1 MEEATEQDLARA
13 QTESGGNGGV
23 PPSAGA
29 PPSAEEMP
37 RGRGAARVSPVEF
50 GPLDEVVTAGPLGT
64 MELLLDV
71 RVRLSVQLGRAQLSI
86 REVLGLGPGSVVELD
101 KPANEPVDILVNERL
116 IAHGEVVVVDENFGV
131 RVLDIVS
138 PQARIGS
145 ETIQ

>member
-1 MEEATEQDLARA
+1 MEESHEQDAVEPE
-13 QTESGGNGGV
+13 TS
-23 PPSAGA
+23 P
-29 PPSAEEMP
+29 EEMP
-37 RGRGAARVSPVEF
+37 TRARGSSVKVTPVEF
-50 GPLDEVVTAGPLGT
+50 GTLDEVAPSGPLGT

-101 KPANEPVDILVNERL
+101 KPANEPVDILVNDRL

-145 ETIQ
+145 ESIQ

>member
-1 MEEATEQDLARA
+1 MEDAPEQEMTDATATQ
-13 QTESGGNGGV
+13 ES
-23 PPSAGA
+23 
-29 PPSAEEMP
+29 P
-37 RGRGAARVSPVEF
+37 RNRGARVSPVEF
-50 GPLDEVVTAGPLGT
+50 GQLDEVVTAGPLGT

-101 KPANEPVDILVNERL
+101 KPANEPVDILVNDRL

>member
-1 MEEATEQDLARA
+1 MEDAPDQEPSEAAVTQGSSR
-13 QTESGGNGGV
+13 N
-23 PPSAGA
+23 
-29 PPSAEEMP
+29 
-37 RGRGAARVSPVEF
+37 RGARVSPVEF

-101 KPANEPVDILVNERL
+101 KPANEPVDILVNDRL

>member
-1 MEEATEQDLARA
+1 MEDAPEQEIAEAAVTQD
-13 QTESGGNGGV
+13 
-23 PPSAGA
+23 P
-29 PPSAEEMP
+29 P
-37 RGRGAARVSPVEF
+37 RGRGTRVSPVEF
-50 GPLDEVVTAGPLGT
+50 GPLEEVAPAGPLGT

-101 KPANEPVDILVNERL
+101 KPANEPVDILVNDRL

-145 ETIQ
+145 ESIQ

>member
-1 MEEATEQDLARA
+1 MEDDPQRPAAAEPAPEAARPA
-13 QTESGGNGGV
+13 
-23 PPSAGA
+23 
-29 PPSAEEMP
+29 P
-37 RGRGAARVSPVEF
+37 RGSGVRVSPVEF
-50 GPLDEVVTAGPLGT
+50 GNLDETVDAGPLGT

-71 RVRLSVQLGRAQLSI
+71 RVRLSIRLGRAQLSI

-145 ETIQ
+145 ESIT

>member
-1 MEEATEQDLARA
+1 MEDDQQQPTEAEPAA
-13 QTESGGNGGV
+13 AES
-23 PPSAGA
+23 S
-29 PPSAEEMP
+29 
-37 RGRGAARVSPVEF
+37 GRGSRGASVRVSPVEF
-50 GPLDEVVTAGPLGT
+50 GTLDEAPASGPLGT

-101 KPANEPVDILVNERL
+101 KPSNEPVDILVNERL
-116 IAHGEVVVVDENFGV
+116 IAHGEVVVVDENFGI

-145 ETIQ
+145 ESIT

>member
-1 MEEATEQDLARA
+1 MEQDAGMAGMPPTSDTDLD
-13 QTESGGNGGV
+13 QTSRTPPRSGGSV
-23 PPSAGA
+23 
-29 PPSAEEMP
+29 
-37 RGRGAARVSPVEF
+37 RVTPVEF
-50 GPLDEVVTAGPLGT
+50 GALDEVAPAGPLGT

-101 KPANEPVDILVNERL
+101 KPANEPVDILVNDRL
-116 IAHGEVVVVDENFGV
+116 IAHGEVVVVDENFGI

-145 ETIQ
+145 ETVS

>member
-1 MEEATEQDLARA
+1 MEPE
-13 QTESGGNGGV
+13 
-23 PPSAGA
+23 
-29 PPSAEEMP
+29 

-50 GPLDEVVTAGPLGT
+50 GALDEVAPSGPLGT

-145 ETIQ
+145 ESIQ

>member
-1 MEEATEQDLARA
+1 MEEEQERPAEAEA
-13 QTESGGNGGV
+13 QPAEAAAPGPRTGV
-23 PPSAGA
+23 
-29 PPSAEEMP
+29 
-37 RGRGAARVSPVEF
+37 RVTPVEF
-50 GPLDEVVTAGPLGT
+50 GALDETPPEGPLGT

-101 KPANEPVDILVNERL
+101 KPANEPVDILVNDRL
-116 IAHGEVVVVDENFGV
+116 IAHGEVVVVDENFGI

-145 ETIQ
+145 ESIS

>member
-1 MEEATEQDLARA
+1 MEEAPDQQMSPTGMEADV
-13 QTESGGNGGV
+13 T
-23 PPSAGA
+23 GA
-29 PPSAEEMP
+29 
-37 RGRGAARVSPVEF
+37 RGRGPRVSPVEF
-50 GPLDEVVTAGPLGT
+50 GALDEVAPAGPLGT

-101 KPANEPVDILVNERL
+101 KPANEPVDILVNDRL

-145 ETIQ
+145 ESIQ